1 MARLARVV
9 VPGHP
14 HHVTQRGNGRA
25 RTFFSD
31 VDYALYRD
39 LLAEN
44 CRAAGVEVWAWC
56 LMPNHVHLILVPSDP
71 DGLRRALARVHRSY
85 AGIIQAR
92 RKRSGHFWQG
102 RFGAVAMDEQHLA
115 AALRY
120 VSLNPV
126 RARLV
131 ERAQDWRW
139 SSTRAHLR
147 GKEDGLTAL
156 APIRDRFPR
165 FADLLA
171 SEPEAEL
178 LTRLRAAES
187 IGRPLGNDG
196 FLARLERLTRRTL
209 KPGKR
214 GPKPSEPPVDVGA
227 LLRAQSCERKTVKSK
242 SRSMWAEPFVRATY
256 LLDRRFHATCPASLQ
271 KYFFPLLT
279 HIARHPR
286 PPHTRGVSR
295 SSRT

>member
-25 RTFFSD
+25 QTFFGD
-31 VDYALYRD
+31 ADYALYRD
-39 LLAEN
+39 LLAVH
-44 CRAAGVEVWAWC
+44 CRAAEVEVWAWC
-56 LMPNHVHLILVPSDP
+56 LMPNHVHLILVPSDA

-85 AGIIQAR
+85 AGAIQAR
-92 RKRSGHFWQG
+92 RKRTGHFWQG
-102 RFGAVAMDEQHLA
+102 RFGAVAMDERHLT

-147 GKEDGLTAL
+147 GKDDGVTAL
-156 APIRDRFPR
+156 APVRNRFPD
-165 FADLLA
+165 FAGLLA
-171 SEPEAEL
+171 SEPEADL
-178 LTRLRAAES
+178 FASLRAAES
-187 IGRPLGNDG
+187 IGRPLGDDR
-196 FLARLERLTRRTL
+196 FIARLERRTGRIL

-214 GPKPSEPPVDVGA
+214 GPKP
-227 LLRAQSCERKTVKSK
+227 T
-242 SRSMWAEPFVRATY
+242 AEE
-256 LLDRRFHATCPASLQ
+256 DD
-271 KYFFPLLT
+271 
-279 HIARHPR
+279 
-286 PPHTRGVSR
+286 
-295 SSRT
+295 

>member
-1 MARLARVV
+1 MPHGPPSPRR

-25 RTFFSD
+25 RTFFGD
-31 VDYALYRD
+31 DDYALYRD

-44 CRAAGVEVWAWC
+44 CRAAKVDVWAWC

-71 DGLRRALARVHRSY
+71 DGLRRALARVHRAY
-85 AGIIQAR
+85 AGVIQAR
-92 RKRSGHFWQG
+92 RKRTGHFWQG
-102 RFGAVAMDEQHLA
+102 RFGAVAMDEAHLA

-147 GKEDGLTAL
+147 GKDDGLTAL

-165 FADLLA
+165 SSICWIPCPNRTCSSPCAPRRALGGLSATIAFSPALNG
-171 SEPEAEL
+171 
-178 LTRLRAAES
+178 LTGRA
-187 IGRPLGNDG
+187 
-196 FLARLERLTRRTL
+196 L

-214 GPKPSEPPVDVGA
+214 GPRPSD
-227 LLRAQSCERKTVKSK
+227 
-242 SRSMWAEPFVRATY
+242 AEPEKST
-256 LLDRRFHATCPASLQ
+256 
-271 KYFFPLLT
+271 KKG
-279 HIARHPR
+279 AR
-286 PPHTRGVSR
+286 
-295 SSRT
+295 